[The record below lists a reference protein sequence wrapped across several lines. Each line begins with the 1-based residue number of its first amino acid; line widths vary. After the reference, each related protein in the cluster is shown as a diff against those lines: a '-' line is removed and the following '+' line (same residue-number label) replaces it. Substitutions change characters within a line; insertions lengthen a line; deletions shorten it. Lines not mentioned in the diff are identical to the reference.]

1 MLRSLRKDWGVAMD
15 KKRTIFDFLGSV
27 FMIYGITVTLLIGIT
42 YFLGSIQNSGNTM
55 LVLGNIGLSTT
66 LLLQFLFISFINI
79 GLQYLFHSDWFIK
92 EGSHRLR
99 TALMLISIL
108 LVMSLLIHLFN
119 WFPKND
125 WLPWLL
131 FFSFFILSSIVSI
144 LVISW
149 KEKLENK
156 QMEEGLKRFKNK
168 LKEDQKNV

>member
-1 MLRSLRKDWGVAMD
+1 MD
-15 KKRTIFDFLGSV
+15 RKRTIFDFLGSV
-27 FMIYGITVTLLIGIT
+27 FMIYGITVTLLLVIT
-42 YFLGSIQNSGNTM
+42 FFVGSLQNSENTM

-79 GLQYLFHSDWFIK
+79 GLQYMFYSDRLIK

-99 TALMLISIL
+99 TALMLTSIL
-108 LVMSLLIHLFN
+108 LVMSLMIHLFN
-119 WFPKND
+119 WFPEKY

-144 LVISW
+144 LVITW
-149 KEKLENK
+149 KEKLENI
-156 QMEEGLKRFKNK
+156 QMEEGLNRFKNK